1 MGSGSREIKEAL
13 RREARMWRNSL
24 PEALRQE
31 LSRQICALLT
41 EWQVFREAEAIYFYY
56 PLGSEADLLPAARLV
71 LEQGKTAAFPRTAGE
86 QMDFYQVR
94 SLEEFREGAERIS
107 KIGREKRAVF
117 ITLGAKGAY
126 YYSKEESGYDP
137 GFRVKAVDTTGCGDS
152 FLGAIL
158 YHLACEPQTPLS
170 KAVRIAN
177 AVGALCAMKQG
188 AFDAMPTKAEVEA
201 FLAEQGA

>member
-94 SLEEFREGAERIS
+94 SLEEFREGAFHVMEPAGGLRMQEKAPLILVPGLAFDRRKGRVGYGKAYYDRYFRQFPHAVKAGICMEGQLAERI
-107 KIGREKRAVF
+107 
-117 ITLGAKGAY
+117 
-126 YYSKEESGYDP
+126 P
-137 GFRVKAVDTTGCGDS
+137 
-152 FLGAIL
+152 
-158 YHLACEPQTPLS
+158 
-170 KAVRIAN
+170 
-177 AVGALCAMKQG
+177 M
-188 AFDAMPTKAEVEA
+188 EA
-201 FLAEQGA
+201 HDIWMDYLVTERGIR